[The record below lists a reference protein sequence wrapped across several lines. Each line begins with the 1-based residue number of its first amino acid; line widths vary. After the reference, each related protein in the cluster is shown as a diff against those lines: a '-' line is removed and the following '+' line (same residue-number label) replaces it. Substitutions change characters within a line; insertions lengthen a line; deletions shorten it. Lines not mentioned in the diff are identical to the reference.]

1 MAPQLTSWSAG
12 GEASK
17 VAALLA
23 GIRARDASIL
33 GITDLDLTG
42 CGLEELPTEVCELTR
57 LEKLNLGGNNL
68 ADLPDAFSALVS
80 LRILFFLGNAFRAI
94 PAVIG
99 RLPALE
105 TVSFKSCQLAA
116 VGEDCLPTSLR
127 ALILTSNAITS
138 LPTTVG
144 SAAGAGGRGHFVE
157 QRP

>member
-1 MAPQLTSWSAG
+1 M
-12 GEASK
+12 
-17 VAALLA
+17 AALLA

-105 TVSFKSCQLAA
+105 QRRRAHASA
-116 VGEDCLPTSLR
+116 PSLLCVCGDM
-127 ALILTSNAITS
+127 A
-138 LPTTVG
+138 
-144 SAAGAGGRGHFVE
+144 
-157 QRP
+157 